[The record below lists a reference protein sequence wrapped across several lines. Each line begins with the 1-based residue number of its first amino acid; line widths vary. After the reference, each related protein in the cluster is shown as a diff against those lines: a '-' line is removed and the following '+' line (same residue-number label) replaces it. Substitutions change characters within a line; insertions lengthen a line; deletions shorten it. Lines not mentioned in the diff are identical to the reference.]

1 MNKPVSDQYIPN
13 NAVIRAVREHGIIAV
28 VDDDPHISHAVG
40 MWLLMQGLHTTHYM
54 CAESLLQA
62 IRLHDGQLCLPY
74 GFNNTVSYPL
84 VGAVLDL
91 SLPETSGAELA
102 LKLRSIDPLL
112 PIVIITAQR
121 DCESEL
127 AGQLPHNIPCLQK
140 PFDLD
145 VLECA
150 LFNQFV

>member
-1 MNKPVSDQYIPN
+1 M
-13 NAVIRAVREHGIIAV
+13 
-28 VDDDPHISHAVG
+28 
-40 MWLLMQGLHTTHYM
+40 
-54 CAESLLQA
+54 
-62 IRLHDGQLCLPY
+62 HDGQLCLPY
-74 GFNNTVSYPL
+74 GFDNTVSYPL

-91 SLPETSGAELA
+91 SLPGTSGAELA

-112 PIVIITAQR
+112 PIVMITAQR
-121 DCESEL
+121 EGENDL
-127 AGQLPHNIPCLQK
+127 AGQLPPNIPCLQK